1 MSTQASNTHTLPSD
15 TSHDE
20 HTGNKIP
27 ILTIHHDT
35 LEDSQLDKRGR
46 TNTPYVEDLYETVL
60 PWWRATI
67 RARILSSMKRES
79 QILARMQA
87 RLECIRHPWLD
98 LYFLYSSTLGTHTF
112 FMIGLPLTFF
122 FGYEE
127 LGRGLVI
134 VLASGVYVVSFLKD
148 LVCSPRPLAPPVTRL
163 TIGTHHLEYGFP
175 STHSTNSVSM
185 ALFIFGYVRNAYI
198 QSTAISS
205 SIYYAS
211 CAILMIY
218 AITVVFGRLYTGM
231 HSFTNCAVGV
241 FLGVIIWGA
250 YVIMKETFGN
260 WLAIFLLIFFS
271 VPLTIIP
278 ICLLLVHYHPHPV
291 DDCPCFEDAIAFV
304 SVFLGIALCR
314 WHSVYSGVDERFL
327 SSVMP
332 GPQGAVWTWEDTA
345 SWWTLACAKV
355 TVGILVIFVW
365 RIFAK
370 SLLHLV
376 LPPIFRLLASSFD
389 LPHRRF
395 YTPATDY
402 QHMPVESSLR
412 PIPSVIDLP
421 GVLEV
426 SGMRER
432 SALGRTSEVKRRGVK
447 LSNGSPLASGD
458 SNNYSGSELENNNG
472 SSQRKEVKH
481 YDADVLTKI
490 VVYAGMAILA
500 GEGLPVTFALLG
512 WGVKPS

>member
-1 MSTQASNTHTLPSD
+1 MSTQAPSGQD
-15 TSHDE
+15 GHAYDKT
-20 HTGNKIP
+20 P
-27 ILTIHHDT
+27 IHPTHHDK
-35 LEDSQLDKRGR
+35 LELSQPDKPGR
-46 TNTPYVEDLYETVL
+46 TDAPYAEDVYDAVL

-67 RARILSSMKRES
+67 RARILSSVKRES
-79 QILARMQA
+79 QILARMQ
-87 RLECIRHPWLD
+87 ECIRHPWLD

-134 VLASGVYVVSFLKD
+134 VLASGVYIASFLKD
-148 LVCSPRPLAPPVTRL
+148 LICSPRPMAPPVTRM

-198 QSTAISS
+198 ESTAISS
-205 SIYYAS
+205 SVYYAS
-211 CAILMIY
+211 CTVLVIY
-218 AITVVFGRLYTGM
+218 AVTVVFGRLYTGM
-231 HSFTNCAVGV
+231 HSFTDCVVGV

-250 YVIMKETFGN
+250 YTMMKETFGN
-260 WLAIFLLIFFS
+260 WLATAHWI
-271 VPLTIIP
+271 VPSTMIP

-304 SVFLGIALCR
+304 SVLLGIALCR

-332 GPQGAVWTWEDTA
+332 GPQGTVWTWEDT
-345 SWWTLACAKV
+345 
-355 TVGILVIFVW
+355 GILVIFVF
-365 RIFAK
+365 RIFTK

-395 YTPATDY
+395 YIPATDY
-402 QHMPVESSLR
+402 RHMPVSA
-412 PIPSVIDLP
+412 I
-421 GVLEV
+421 G
-426 SGMRER
+426 ER
-432 SALGRTSEVKRRGVK
+432 SALGRTSEVKRRGAK
-447 LSNGSPLASGD
+447 P
-458 SNNYSGSELENNNG
+458 NNG
-472 SSQRKEVKH
+472 SLLENSNGPPPHKEVKH
-481 YDADVLTKI
+481 YDADVLTKV
-490 VVYAGMAILA
+490 VVYAGIAILA

-512 WGVKPS
+512 WGVKPW

>member
-1 MSTQASNTHTLPSD
+1 MSTQASNAHALSSVTF
-15 TSHDE
+15 HD
-20 HTGNKIP
+20 HNKIP
-27 ILTIHHDT
+27 ILISQSDK
-35 LEDSQLDKRGR
+35 LEHSQLD
-46 TNTPYVEDLYETVL
+46 TDAPYVEDVYETLL
-60 PWWRATI
+60 PRWRATI
-67 RARILSSMKRES
+67 RSRILTSVKRES

-87 RLECIRHPWLD
+87 RECMRHPWLD

-127 LGRGLVI
+127 LGRGLVT
-134 VLASGVYVVSFLKD
+134 VLASGVYIVSFLKD
-148 LVCSPRPLAPPVTRL
+148 LICSPRPLAPPVTRL

-185 ALFIFGYVRNAYI
+185 ALFIFGYVRHAYI
-198 QSTAISS
+198 QSAAISS

-211 CAILMIY
+211 CAILVIY
-218 AITVVFGRLYTGM
+218 AVTVVFGRLYTGM
-231 HSFTNCAVGV
+231 HSFTDCTVGV
-241 FLGVIIWGA
+241 FLGIIIWGA
-250 YVIMKETFGN
+250 YVIMKESFGI
-260 WLAIFLLIFFS
+260 WLATTHWT
-271 VPLTIIP
+271 VPLTMIP

-304 SVFLGIALCR
+304 SSLLGIALSR
-314 WHSVYSGVDERFL
+314 WHSVYSGVDERLL

-332 GPQGAVWTWEDTA
+332 GPEGTLWTWEDTA
-345 SWWTLACAKV
+345 LWCTLACVKV
-355 TVGILVIFVW
+355 VIGILVIFVW

-376 LPPIFRLLASSFD
+376 LPPLFRFLASSFD

-412 PIPSVIDLP
+412 AIPSVIDLP

-426 SGMRER
+426 SAMKER
-432 SALGRTSEVKRRGVK
+432 SALGRTSEVKRRGAK
-447 LSNGSPLASGD
+447 LNNASPLANGEI
-458 SNNYSGSELENNNG
+458 YGGSELENSNG
-472 SSQRKEVKH
+472 PIQRKEVKH
-481 YDADVLTKI
+481 YDADVLTKV
-490 VVYAGMAILA
+490 VVYAGMAMLA

-512 WGVKPS
+512 WGVRPW

>member
-1 MSTQASNTHTLPSD
+1 MATQASNTHALSSVTF
-15 TSHDE
+15 HDE
-20 HTGNKIP
+20 HMHNKIP
-27 ILTIHHDT
+27 ILTIHHDK
-35 LEDSQLDKRGR
+35 LEHSQLDKQGR
-46 TNTPYVEDLYETVL
+46 ADTQHAEDLYETEL

-67 RARILSSMKRES
+67 RARILSSVKRES
-79 QILARMQA
+79 QILARMQ
-87 RLECIRHPWLD
+87 ECIRHPWLD

-134 VLASGVYVVSFLKD
+134 VLASGVYVASFLKD
-148 LVCSPRPLAPPVTRL
+148 LICSPRPLVPPVTRL

-185 ALFIFGYVRNAYI
+185 ALFIFGYVRRAYI
-198 QSTAISS
+198 ESATISS
-205 SIYYAS
+205 SIYYTS
-211 CAILMIY
+211 CVILVIY
-218 AITVVFGRLYTGM
+218 AVTVVFGRLYTGM
-231 HSFTNCAVGV
+231 HSFIDCAVGV
-241 FLGVIIWGA
+241 FLGVIIWGG
-250 YVIMKETFGN
+250 YVIMKEAFGN
-260 WLAIFLLIFFS
+260 WLATAHWI
-271 VPLTIIP
+271 VPLTMIP

-304 SVFLGIALCR
+304 SVLLGIALSR

-332 GPQGAVWTWEDTA
+332 GPQGAAWTLEDTV

-355 TVGILVIFVW
+355 TIGILVIFVW
-365 RIFAK
+365 RILAK
-370 SLLHLV
+370 SLLHIV
-376 LPPIFRLLASSFD
+376 LPPLFRLLASSFD

-412 PIPSVIDLP
+412 PIPSFIDLP

-426 SGMRER
+426 SAIRER
-432 SALGRTSEVKRRGVK
+432 SALGRTSEVKRRGAK
-447 LSNGSPLASGD
+447 SNNDSPSANGE
-458 SNNYSGSELENNNG
+458 NYSGSELENSNG
-472 SSQRKEVKH
+472 SYQRKEVKH
-481 YDADVLTKI
+481 YDADVLTKV

-500 GEGLPVTFALLG
+500 AEGLPVTFALLG
-512 WGVKPS
+512 WGVKPC

>member
-1 MSTQASNTHTLPSD
+1 MMSTQASNTHAQPSV
-15 TSHDE
+15 TFHDK
-20 HTGNKIP
+20 HTHNKIP
-27 ILTIHHDT
+27 ILVTHHDK
-35 LEDSQLDKRGR
+35 EEHSQLDKQGR
-46 TNTPYVEDLYETVL
+46 TDAPYVEDSYETVL

-79 QILARMQA
+79 PILARMQE
-87 RLECIRHPWLD
+87 RIRHPWLD

-163 TIGTHHLEYGFP
+163 TIGAHHLEYGFP

-185 ALFIFGYVRNAYI
+185 ALFIFGYVRSAYI
-198 QSTAISS
+198 QSNAISP
-205 SIYYAS
+205 SIYYGS
-211 CAILMIY
+211 CAILVIY
-218 AITVVFGRLYTGM
+218 AVTVVFGRLYTGM
-231 HSFTNCAVGV
+231 HSFTDCAVGV
-241 FLGVIIWGA
+241 FLGVLIWGA
-250 YVIMKETFGN
+250 YVVMKETFGN
-260 WLAIFLLIFFS
+260 WLATAHWI
-271 VPLTIIP
+271 VPLTMIP

-314 WHSVYSGVDERFL
+314 WHSVYSGVDERLL

-332 GPQGAVWTWEDTA
+332 GPQGTVWTWEDTA

-365 RIFAK
+365 RILAK

-376 LPPIFRLLASSFD
+376 LPPLFRLLASSFD

-426 SGMRER
+426 SAIREK
-432 SALGRTSEVKRRGVK
+432 SALGRTSEVKRRGAK
-447 LSNGSPLASGD
+447 SNDSSPSANGES
-458 SNNYSGSELENNNG
+458 YSGSELENSNG
-472 SSQRKEVKH
+472 PSQRKEVKH
-481 YDADVLTKI
+481 YDADVLTKV
-490 VVYAGMAILA
+490 VVYAGIAILA
-500 GEGLPVTFALLG
+500 SEGLPLTFALLG
-512 WGVKPS
+512 WGVKPR

>member
-1 MSTQASNTHTLPSD
+1 MSTQASNTHTLSSD
-15 TSHDE
+15 ISHDE

-27 ILTIHHDT
+27 ILTTHHDT
-35 LEDSQLDKRGR
+35 LEDPQLDKRGR

-67 RARILSSMKRES
+67 RAQILNSMKRES
-79 QILARMQA
+79 QILARMQ
-87 RLECIRHPWLD
+87 EYIRHPWLD

-185 ALFIFGYVRNAYI
+185 ALFIFGYVRTAYI
-198 QSTAISS
+198 QSTAISP

-211 CAILMIY
+211 CATLMIY
-218 AITVVFGRLYTGM
+218 PITVVFGRLYTGM
-231 HSFTNCAVGV
+231 HSFTDCAVGV

-260 WLAIFLLIFFS
+260 WLASAHWIVS
-271 VPLTIIP
+271 LTMIP
-278 ICLLLVHYHPHPV
+278 ICLLLVHYHPHP
-291 DDCPCFEDAIAFV
+291 DAIAFV

-327 SSVMP
+327 SSVMR
-332 GPQGAVWTWEDTA
+332 GPQGTVWTWEDTA
-345 SWWTLACAKV
+345 SWWTLASVKV
-355 TVGILVIFVW
+355 SVGILVIFVW

-376 LPPIFRLLASSFD
+376 LPPIFRLLPSSFD

-421 GVLEV
+421 GILEV

-432 SALGRTSEVKRRGVK
+432 SALGRTSEVKRRGAK
-447 LSNGSPLASGD
+447 SNEGSPLASGD

-481 YDADVLTKI
+481 YDADVLTKV

-512 WGVKPS
+512 WGVKPW

>member
-1 MSTQASNTHTLPSD
+1 MSTQASNTHALSSVTF
-15 TSHDE
+15 HDE
-20 HTGNKIP
+20 HTHNKIP
-27 ILTIHHDT
+27 ILTIHHDK
-35 LEDSQLDKRGR
+35 LEHSQLGR
-46 TNTPYVEDLYETVL
+46 TDTQHVEDVYETEL

-67 RARILSSMKRES
+67 RARILSSVKRES
-79 QILARMQA
+79 QILARMQ
-87 RLECIRHPWLD
+87 ECIRHPWLD

-134 VLASGVYVVSFLKD
+134 VLASGVYVASFLKD
-148 LVCSPRPLAPPVTRL
+148 LICSPRPLVPPVTRL

-185 ALFIFGYVRNAYI
+185 ALFIFGYVRRAYF
-198 QSTAISS
+198 QSAAISS
-205 SIYYAS
+205 SIYYTS
-211 CAILMIY
+211 CIILVIY
-218 AITVVFGRLYTGM
+218 AVTVVFGRLYTGM
-231 HSFTNCAVGV
+231 HSFIDCAVGV
-241 FLGVIIWGA
+241 FLGVIIWGG
-250 YVIMKETFGN
+250 YVIMKEAFGN
-260 WLAIFLLIFFS
+260 WLATAHWI
-271 VPLTIIP
+271 VPLTMIP

-304 SVFLGIALCR
+304 SVLLGIALSR

-332 GPQGAVWTWEDTA
+332 GPQGAAWALEDTV

-355 TVGILVIFVW
+355 TIGILVIFVW
-365 RIFAK
+365 RILAK

-376 LPPIFRLLASSFD
+376 LPPLFRLLASSFD

-412 PIPSVIDLP
+412 PIPSFIDLP

-426 SGMRER
+426 SAIRER
-432 SALGRTSEVKRRGVK
+432 SALGGTK
-447 LSNGSPLASGD
+447 
-458 SNNYSGSELENNNG
+458 NYSGSELENSNG
-472 SSQRKEVKH
+472 SYQRKEVKH
-481 YDADVLTKI
+481 YDADVLTKV

-500 GEGLPVTFALLG
+500 AEGLPVTFALLG
-512 WGVKPS
+512 WGVKPC

>member
-1 MSTQASNTHTLPSD
+1 MLTQASNTHALSSVTFR
-15 TSHDE
+15 DE
-20 HTGNKIP
+20 HTRNNIP
-27 ILTIHHDT
+27 ILVTHHDK
-35 LEDSQLDKRGR
+35 LENSQLDKQGL
-46 TNTPYVEDLYETVL
+46 TDAPCVEDVYETVL

-79 QILARMQA
+79 QILARMQ
-87 RLECIRHPWLD
+87 ECIRHPWLD

-185 ALFIFGYVRNAYI
+185 ALFIFGYVRHAYI
-198 QSTAISS
+198 QSTGISS

-211 CAILMIY
+211 CTLLMIY
-218 AITVVFGRLYTGM
+218 AVTVVFGRLYTGM
-231 HSFTNCAVGV
+231 HSFTDCTVGV
-241 FLGVIIWGA
+241 FLGVIIWGG

-260 WLAIFLLIFFS
+260 WLASAHWI
-271 VPLTIIP
+271 VPLTMIP

-314 WHSVYSGVDERFL
+314 WHSVYSGVDERLL

-332 GPQGAVWTWEDTA
+332 GPQGTVWTWEDTA

-376 LPPIFRLLASSFD
+376 LPPLFRSLASSFD

-426 SGMRER
+426 SAIRER
-432 SALGRTSEVKRRGVK
+432 SALGRSSEVKRRGAK
-447 LSNGSPLASGD
+447 PNNGSPLANGE
-458 SNNYSGSELENNNG
+458 NYSGSELESSNG
-472 SSQRKEVKH
+472 PSQRKEVKH
-481 YDADVLTKI
+481 YDADVLTKV
-490 VVYAGMAILA
+490 VVYAGIAILA
-500 GEGLPVTFALLG
+500 SEGLPVTFALLG
-512 WGVKPS
+512 WGVKPW